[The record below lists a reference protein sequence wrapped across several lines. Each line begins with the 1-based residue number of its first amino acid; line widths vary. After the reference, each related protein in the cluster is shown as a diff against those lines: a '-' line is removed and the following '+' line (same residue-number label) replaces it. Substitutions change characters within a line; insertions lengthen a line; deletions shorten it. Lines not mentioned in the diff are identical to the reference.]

1 MYAGSEDGE
10 VIHIVRQVPTCGSK
24 ARGGYLIVGLRRR
37 GVVKHV
43 IRVAHRFIWEC
54 YYGSIVAGYAIDH
67 INGERCDNRLENLA
81 LMSNRM
87 INLMSAKNRD
97 YSFAAK
103 NHKNRKYVRAVNCVD
118 NVESFYNS
126 LYAVNQ
132 HLGINAGTVKMA
144 CEGLNNVKSGISK
157 KDGCR
162 YTFNYVSKEELP
174 EDHKRSA
181 NIHPRKAKV

>member
-1 MYAGSEDGE
+1 MMRYE
-10 VIHIVRQVPTCGSK
+10 I
-24 ARGGYLIVGLRRR
+24 
-37 GVVKHV
+37 
-43 IRVAHRFIWEC
+43 
-54 YYGSIVAGYAIDH
+54 
-67 INGERCDNRLENLA
+67 
-81 LMSNRM
+81 SNQR
-87 INLMSAKNRD
+87 RD

-103 NHKNRKYVRAVNCVD
+103 NYKNRKYVRAVNCVD

-162 YTFNYVSKEELP
+162 YKFNYISREELP
-174 EDHKRSA
+174 EDHKKSA
-181 NIHPRKAKV
+181 NMRSRRPRKAKV